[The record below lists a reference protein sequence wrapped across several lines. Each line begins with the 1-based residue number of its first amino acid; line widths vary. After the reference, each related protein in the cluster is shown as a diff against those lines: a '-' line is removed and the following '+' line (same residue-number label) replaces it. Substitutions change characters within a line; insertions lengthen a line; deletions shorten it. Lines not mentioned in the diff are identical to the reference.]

1 MTCSNT
7 DIEEDGRMKIKGQ
20 WFCAFSVLMI
30 LLVAASGTLF
40 GQEEQKMKM
49 DEYNTQ
55 LASVQQRETDA
66 NAKSATLQ
74 TEIDALKAQIV
85 ETQGKIDA
93 EWAEIYTMLGTD
105 QAGVDAYRSELS
117 TIESEIDGLSAL
129 SPEDLYKRKAEID
142 ALEKKI
148 ADAKTSKVAY
158 LSEMQEKLAV
168 LDEKLAAL
176 KGKMPANIYDQYTV
190 IKGDCLWKIAK
201 KDDIYG
207 DPYKWITIYNINR
220 DQIKNPNRIDVDQIF
235 NIARQAGANEY
246 WVVKGDFLSKIA
258 GMSNMY
264 NDPTKWTKLYDANKD
279 IINDANLIYPHQV
292 LTVPSN

>member
-1 MTCSNT
+1 
-7 DIEEDGRMKIKGQ
+7 MKIKGH
-20 WFCAFSVLMI
+20 WFCAFSVLLI

-55 LASVQQRETDA
+55 LASVQQREVDA
-66 NAKSATLQ
+66 NAKSVTLQ
-74 TEIDALKAQIV
+74 TEIDALKTQIAD
-85 ETQGKIDA
+85 TQTQIDA
-93 EWAEIYTMLGTD
+93 NWAETYTMLGTD
-105 QAGVDAYRSELS
+105 KAGVEAYRSELN

-129 SPEDLYKRKAEID
+129 SPEDLYKRKDDIA

-148 ADAKTSKVAY
+148 ADAKTSKIAY
-158 LSEMQEKLAV
+158 LSEMEEKLAV
-168 LDEKLAAL
+168 LDSKLAAA
-176 KGKMPANIYDQYTV
+176 KAKMPANIYDQYTV

-207 DPYKWITIYNINR
+207 DPYKWITIYNVNK
-220 DQIKNPNRIDVDQIF
+220 DQIKNPNKIEVEQIF

-258 GMSNMY
+258 GMSNVF

-279 IINDANLIYPHQV
+279 IINDANLIYPYQV
-292 LTVPSN
+292 LAVPSN